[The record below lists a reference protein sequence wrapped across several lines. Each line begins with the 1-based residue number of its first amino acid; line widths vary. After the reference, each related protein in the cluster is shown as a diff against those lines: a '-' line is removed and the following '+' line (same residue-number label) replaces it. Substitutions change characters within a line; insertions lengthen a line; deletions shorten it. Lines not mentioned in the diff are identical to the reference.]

1 MTVKSLVISLV
12 ALAAAG
18 ANASASDGSYQVT
31 SPDGSLRATVV
42 VGSSITY
49 TVSKAGDEIIAPS
62 AISMRLSGDIAFGIN
77 DKVRK
82 VVRRTVD
89 QTVPTVVYKRTE
101 VRDNFNEMEL
111 VFKEFSLI
119 FRAYDEG
126 VAYRFR
132 NALKTGSKVVSE
144 QAEFAMAGDYQAFVP
159 YVKKNKGNFEAQY
172 FNSFENTYEV
182 IPVSSWD
189 NGRMAFLP
197 VALSADKGRKIL
209 ITESDLLGYPGMYL
223 YNGDASTKLTA
234 RFAPYPREVK
244 QGGHNNLQMLV
255 QSREDYIATAEAGK
269 SFPWRI
275 VMVVDN
281 DIDLAV
287 NDMVWKLATPDDG
300 SDYSWVRP
308 GKVAWDWWNDWNL
321 YGVDFKTGV
330 NNDTYKYYID
340 FAAAQGIEYVIL
352 DEGWA
357 VNLQADL
364 MQVVPEIDLQ
374 MLADYA
380 RERGVG
386 LILWAGYQAFARDL
400 ENVCRHYSEMG
411 FKGFK
416 VDFLDRDDQEMV
428 DFCEKAAKV
437 AAKYRMMLDF
447 HGAFKPAGLTRTY
460 PNVVNF
466 EGVHGLEQMK
476 WSKADQVTYD
486 VTVPY
491 IRMAAGPMDYTQG
504 AMRNAT
510 KGNYTPVY
518 NEPMSQGTRCRQLA
532 EYIIFES
539 PLNMLCDSPSN
550 YLAEPLCTRFIAEVP
565 VVWDESVGL
574 NGEIGKYISIARRS
588 GDTWYAGSLTNWDAR
603 ELLLDLS
610 FLGEGNWT
618 MEIFRDGANADK
630 AARDFAHEIVRVPAD
645 RKVNIKMAPGGG
657 WVARITR

>member
-1 MTVKSLVISLV
+1 M
-12 ALAAAG
+12 
-18 ANASASDGSYQVT
+18 
-31 SPDGSLRATVV
+31 
-42 VGSSITY
+42 
-49 TVSKAGDEIIAPS
+49 
-62 AISMRLSGDIAFGIN
+62 
-77 DKVRK
+77 
-82 VVRRTVD
+82 
-89 QTVPTVVYKRTE
+89 
-101 VRDNFNEMEL
+101 
-111 VFKEFSLI
+111 
-119 FRAYDEG
+119 
-126 VAYRFR
+126 
-132 NALKTGSKVVSE
+132 
-144 QAEFAMAGDYQAFVP
+144 
-159 YVKKNKGNFEAQY
+159 
-172 FNSFENTYEV
+172 
-182 IPVSSWD
+182 
-189 NGRMAFLP
+189 
-197 VALSADKGRKIL
+197 
-209 ITESDLLGYPGMYL
+209 
-223 YNGDASTKLTA
+223 
-234 RFAPYPREVK
+234 
-244 QGGHNNLQMLV
+244 
-255 QSREDYIATAEAGK
+255 
-269 SFPWRI
+269 
-275 VMVVDN
+275 
-281 DIDLAV
+281 
-287 NDMVWKLATPDDG
+287 
-300 SDYSWVRP
+300 
-308 GKVAWDWWNDWNL
+308 
-321 YGVDFKTGV
+321 
-330 NNDTYKYYID
+330 
-340 FAAAQGIEYVIL
+340 IL

-386 LILWAGYQAFARDL
+386 LILWAGYQAFARDM